1 MCRQRPHFQ
10 EGYLVVNGNKDH
22 IPSNYKFYVN
32 GNAGGTSAWAQASDL
47 RLKTAITSLPN
58 ALAKVMQLRGVNY
71 QWKAQPETGTQLGFI
86 AQEVE
91 EVIPEVVKHDGD
103 TYSMQYAPINALLVE
118 AVKEQQNEI
127 EQLRKHNDTQDQKI
141 SELES
146 LLMMLEKQQKEENRQ
161 MHFKD

>member
-1 MCRQRPHFQ
+1 M
-10 EGYLVVNGNKDH
+10 NGNKDH
-22 IPSNYKFYVN
+22 IPTNYKFYVN
-32 GNAGGTSAWAQASDL
+32 GNAGGTSAWAQSSDL
-47 RLKTAITSLPN
+47 RLKTSITTLPN

-91 EVIPEVVKHDGD
+91 KVLPEVVNHNGD
-103 TYSMQYAPINALLVE
+103 TYSMQYAPITALLVE

-127 EQLRKHNDTQDQKI
+127 EQLRKHNDTQSQKMN
-141 SELES
+141 ELEN
-146 LLMMLEKQQKEENRQ
+146 LLMVLLEKQQKEENRQ